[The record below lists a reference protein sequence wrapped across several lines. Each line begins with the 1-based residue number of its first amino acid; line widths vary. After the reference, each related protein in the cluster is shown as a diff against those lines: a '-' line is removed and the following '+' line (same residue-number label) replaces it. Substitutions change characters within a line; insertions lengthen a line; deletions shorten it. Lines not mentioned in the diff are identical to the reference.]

1 MTNKEK
7 ALEMHKQWNGKL
19 SVEAKCQVASAEDLA
34 IAYTPGVA
42 EPCRAIAKSPK
53 EAYTY
58 TIKSNTVAVVSD
70 GSAVLG
76 LGNIGALAAMP
87 VMEGKAALFK
97 EFGGVNAFP
106 ICLDTG
112 YRRNH

>member
-42 EPCRAIAKSPK
+42 EPILTRSSQTP
-53 EAYTY
+53 
-58 TIKSNTVAVVSD
+58 
-70 GSAVLG
+70 
-76 LGNIGALAAMP
+76 
-87 VMEGKAALFK
+87 
-97 EFGGVNAFP
+97 
-106 ICLDTG
+106 
-112 YRRNH
+112 

>member
-19 SVEAKCQVASAEDLA
+19 SVEAKCPVASAEDLA

-42 EPCRAIAKSPK
+42 EPCRAIAENPK

-58 TIKSNTVAVVSD
+58 TIKSNTVAVLMPSLSVSIHRIQKKLLKLL
-70 GSAVLG
+70 SESPLLLV
-76 LGNIGALAAMP
+76 AL
-87 VMEGKAALFK
+87 
-97 EFGGVNAFP
+97 
-106 ICLDTG
+106 T
-112 YRRNH
+112 

>member
-42 EPCRAIAKSPK
+42 EPCKVIAKDP
-53 EAYTY
+53 EAAYTY
-58 TIKSNTVAVVSD
+58 TIKSNTVAVVSTEALYLVLVISVLLLQCLLWKERLFFLKN
-70 GSAVLG
+70 SAVSMHFLS
-76 LGNIGALAAMP
+76 
-87 VMEGKAALFK
+87 V
-97 EFGGVNAFP
+97 
-106 ICLDTG
+106 
-112 YRRNH
+112 

>member
-42 EPCRAIAKSPK
+42 EPCRAIAKNPK
-53 EAYTY
+53 EH
-58 TIKSNTVAVVSD
+58 IHNQVK
-70 GSAVLG
+70 
-76 LGNIGALAAMP
+76 
-87 VMEGKAALFK
+87 
-97 EFGGVNAFP
+97 
-106 ICLDTG
+106 
-112 YRRNH
+112 YRCRCIRRKRCTWSW

>member
-34 IAYTPGVA
+34 IAYTPGGA

-76 LGNIGALAAMP
+76 DNQ
-87 VMEGKAALFK
+87 
-97 EFGGVNAFP
+97 
-106 ICLDTG
+106 
-112 YRRNH
+112 RRTYWRQLHNRRRSCGERRC

>member
-42 EPCRAIAKSPK
+42 EPCRAIAKNPK

-58 TIKSNTVAVVSD
+58 TIPLPLYQTEALYLVLVISVPLLPCLLWKERLPFLKN
-70 GSAVLG
+70 SAV
-76 LGNIGALAAMP
+76 
-87 VMEGKAALFK
+87 
-97 EFGGVNAFP
+97 
-106 ICLDTG
+106 
-112 YRRNH
+112 

>member
-42 EPCRAIAKSPK
+42 EPCRAIAKKPK
-53 EAYTY
+53 RSLH
-58 TIKSNTVAVVSD
+58 IHNQVK
-70 GSAVLG
+70 
-76 LGNIGALAAMP
+76 
-87 VMEGKAALFK
+87 
-97 EFGGVNAFP
+97 
-106 ICLDTG
+106 
-112 YRRNH
+112 YRCRCIRRKRCTWSW

>member
-42 EPCRAIAKSPK
+42 EPCRAIAHRCNSS
-53 EAYTY
+53 YST
-58 TIKSNTVAVVSD
+58 
-70 GSAVLG
+70 
-76 LGNIGALAAMP
+76 
-87 VMEGKAALFK
+87 
-97 EFGGVNAFP
+97 
-106 ICLDTG
+106 
-112 YRRNH
+112 

>member
-42 EPCRAIAKSPK
+42 EPCRAIAKNPK

-58 TIKSNTVAVVSD
+58 TIKSNTCLLYTSTGD
-70 GSAVLG
+70 IKIP
-76 LGNIGALAAMP
+76 GNQNL
-87 VMEGKAALFK
+87 
-97 EFGGVNAFP
+97 
-106 ICLDTG
+106 LD
-112 YRRNH
+112 

>member
-42 EPCRAIAKSPK
+42 EPCRAIAKNPK
-53 EAYTY
+53 SLH
-58 TIKSNTVAVVSD
+58 IHNQVK
-70 GSAVLG
+70 
-76 LGNIGALAAMP
+76 
-87 VMEGKAALFK
+87 
-97 EFGGVNAFP
+97 
-106 ICLDTG
+106 
-112 YRRNH
+112 YRCRCIRRKRCTWSW

>member
-42 EPCRAIAKSPK
+42 EPCRAIAKPK
-53 EAYTY
+53 RSLH
-58 TIKSNTVAVVSD
+58 IHNQVK
-70 GSAVLG
+70 
-76 LGNIGALAAMP
+76 
-87 VMEGKAALFK
+87 
-97 EFGGVNAFP
+97 
-106 ICLDTG
+106 
-112 YRRNH
+112 YRCRCIRRKRCTWSW

>member
-42 EPCRAIAKSPK
+42 EPCRAIAKNPK
-53 EAYTY
+53 EAYTTQSSQIPLPLY
-58 TIKSNTVAVVSD
+58 QTEALYLVLVISVPLLPCLLWKERLPFLKN
-70 GSAVLG
+70 SAV
-76 LGNIGALAAMP
+76 
-87 VMEGKAALFK
+87 
-97 EFGGVNAFP
+97 
-106 ICLDTG
+106 
-112 YRRNH
+112 

>member
-42 EPCRAIAKSPK
+42 DLVVLSQKTQKKPTHTQSSQIPLPLYQTEALYLVLVISVPLLPCLLWK
-53 EAYTY
+53 ERLPFL
-58 TIKSNTVAVVSD
+58 KN
-70 GSAVLG
+70 SAV
-76 LGNIGALAAMP
+76 
-87 VMEGKAALFK
+87 
-97 EFGGVNAFP
+97 
-106 ICLDTG
+106 
-112 YRRNH
+112 

>member
-42 EPCRAIAKSPK
+42 EPCRAIAKNAK
-53 EAYTY
+53 ESYTY
-58 TIKSNTVAVVSD
+58 TIKANTHARATWLPLYQTEALYLVLVISVPLLPCLLWKERLPFLKN
-70 GSAVLG
+70 SAV
-76 LGNIGALAAMP
+76 
-87 VMEGKAALFK
+87 
-97 EFGGVNAFP
+97 
-106 ICLDTG
+106 
-112 YRRNH
+112 